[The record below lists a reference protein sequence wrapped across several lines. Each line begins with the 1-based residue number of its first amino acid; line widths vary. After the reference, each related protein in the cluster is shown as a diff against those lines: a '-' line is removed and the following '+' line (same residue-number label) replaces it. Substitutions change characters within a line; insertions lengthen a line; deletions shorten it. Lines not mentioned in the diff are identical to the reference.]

1 RCFARHFDTAAASV
15 LTRRRGASAG
25 DLVTMLMVAK
35 IPLLPQRADEGP
47 RTISMRLTRSM
58 SRPKSCPKKF
68 VRAVYVFGQRV
79 AVEHHQKARVMVA
92 RQREAA
98 QPGVVIAAIIGLCR
112 VATSTT
118 GRFSNNTDSGAAAPD
133 APGGTGSRACTSI
146 ASETRTT
153 VWTMHESLA

>member
-1 RCFARHFDTAAASV
+1 
-15 LTRRRGASAG
+15 
-25 DLVTMLMVAK
+25 
-35 IPLLPQRADEGP
+35 
-47 RTISMRLTRSM
+47 MRLTRSM

-112 VATSTT
+112 VSTSTT

-133 APGGTGSRACTSI
+133 APGVTGSRACTSI

-153 VWTMHESLA
+153 VWTMHESLALLRKHRHLLLFHRRFGGKSVG